1 MRILIV
7 EDHKDIAESIKEELR
22 PTYAVDICTTGR
34 DGSYQARTN
43 EYDLIILDITLPDIS
58 GIDVC
63 HQIRAD
69 GITTP
74 ILMLTGEA
82 EVESKVIAL
91 DTGADDYLTKPF
103 NFDELSARIRALM
116 RRAQDAMTSNK
127 ITVDDLI
134 LDTAQRT
141 VTRGHKII
149 KLRRKE
155 FDLLE
160 YMMRNAG
167 KVLTR
172 SMILEHVW
180 DNNVDFFT
188 NAIDVHVKY
197 LRDQI
202 DRPFKKKLI
211 KTVHG
216 LGYTLQSA
224 VSKSK

>member
-7 EDHKDIAESIKEELR
+7 EDLEDLALSIKEELK
-22 PTYAVDICTTGR
+22 PTYAVDICTTGK

-43 EYDLIILDITLPDIS
+43 EYDLIILDIQLPDIS
-58 GIDVC
+58 GIQVC
-63 HQIRAD
+63 SEIRSD
-69 GITTP
+69 GIATP
-74 ILMLTGEA
+74 ILMLTGES
-82 EVESKVIAL
+82 EIESKVIAL

-103 NFDELSARIRALM
+103 KFEELTARIRALM
-116 RRAQDAMTSNK
+116 RRTQDTMTTNR
-127 ITVDDLI
+127 ITVEDLT
-134 LDTAQRT
+134 LDTALRT
-141 VTRGHKII
+141 VNRGNKAI

-188 NAIDVHVKY
+188 NAIDVHIKY
-197 LRDQI
+197 LRDQV

-216 LGYTLQSA
+216 LGYKLQGT
-224 VSKSK
+224 